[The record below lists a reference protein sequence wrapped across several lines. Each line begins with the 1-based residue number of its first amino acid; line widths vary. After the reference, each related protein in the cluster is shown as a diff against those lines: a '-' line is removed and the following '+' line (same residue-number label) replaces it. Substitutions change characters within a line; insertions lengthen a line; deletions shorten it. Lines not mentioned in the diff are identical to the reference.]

1 MWYSS
6 GSCDNLVLIENNELI
21 SASFAPAALTKES
34 IMPPIRNDWAK
45 VLAPEYN
52 KPYYRKLFDFVGK
65 EYSTHTIY
73 PPGDDIFN
81 AFHLTPLKDVKCV
94 IIGQD
99 PYHGPGQAHGLCFS
113 VNDGVQF
120 PPSLVNIFKEIKADI
135 GTDAPTTGNLTR
147 WAEQGVLLLNATLTV
162 RAHQAGSHQNRG
174 WETFTDAAIRALAES
189 KEHLVFIL
197 WGSYA
202 QKKGAFIDRNKHL
215 VLTSAHPSPL
225 SAYNGFFGNK
235 HFSRTNDYLKA
246 HGETEINW

>member
-81 AFHLTPLKDVKCV
+81 AFHLTPLKGCKMCHHRS
-94 IIGQD
+94 G
-99 PYHGPGQAHGLCFS
+99 
-113 VNDGVQF
+113 
-120 PPSLVNIFKEIKADI
+120 SLS
-135 GTDAPTTGNLTR
+135 R
-147 WAEQGVLLLNATLTV
+147 
-162 RAHQAGSHQNRG
+162 
-174 WETFTDAAIRALAES
+174 
-189 KEHLVFIL
+189 
-197 WGSYA
+197 
-202 QKKGAFIDRNKHL
+202 
-215 VLTSAHPSPL
+215 
-225 SAYNGFFGNK
+225 
-235 HFSRTNDYLKA
+235 SRTGTRTFFLGKAGRRYPAITDQYLQRIA
-246 HGETEINW
+246 R